1 MKDANL
7 QPSSLQYSS
16 FLRKEGAKQAALILM
31 KNSHFNRTPL
41 YRMIC
46 PYPLAYPWYVFL
58 TLLLTILSSS
68 ADHAPPLCPGTYG
81 LQLSRVVSEPWQ
93 KLFSRKADESR
104 VTWIKFDPTFMMSS

>member
-1 MKDANL
+1 
-7 QPSSLQYSS
+7 
-16 FLRKEGAKQAALILM
+16 
-31 KNSHFNRTPL
+31 
-41 YRMIC
+41 MIC

-81 LQLSRVVSEPWQ
+81 LQLFRVVSEAWQ
-93 KLFSRKADESR
+93 KLYSRKADESR